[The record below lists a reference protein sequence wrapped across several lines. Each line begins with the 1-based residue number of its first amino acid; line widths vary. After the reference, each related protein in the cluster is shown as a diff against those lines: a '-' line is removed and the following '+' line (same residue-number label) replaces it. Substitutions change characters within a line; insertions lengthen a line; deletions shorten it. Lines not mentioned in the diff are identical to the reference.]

1 MSNPKCK
8 LNDLCFI
15 IKSKIQSNIG
25 KIVTCKEYLG
35 FFEKG
40 NYLVNGGWH
49 IAFESNHYWL
59 VTGNVT
65 TWSGIDDGCGF
76 ASESQ
81 LLPIK
86 GEPLE
91 DFEISCKELET
102 I

>member
-1 MSNPKCK
+1 MKCK
-8 LNDLCFI
+8 LNDLCFV

-40 NYLVNGGWH
+40 IYSINGERLV
-49 IAFESNHYWL
+49 AFESNHYWR
-59 VTGNVT
+59 VVGNVA
-65 TWSGIDDGCGF
+65 TWSGLDDGYGF
-76 ASESQ
+76 SSESQ

-86 GEPLE
+86 GEPVE

-102 I
+102 V